1 MKAIADKL
9 CVTPEQLAL
18 QLPTRGQ
25 SAFENYVDHVKRE
38 FTQKGYHTGP
48 EGGNHKGKKEK
59 YYASSLGLAIA
70 RLAAQMDEGEVERL
84 VLLPPE
90 TPTDDPELLDGR
102 VEELL
107 RKAREGGGLPRS
119 NPPNSDDDKVQRIQV
134 ITPRFVRKPEV
145 CARVRMRAE
154 GQCEACGKPAPFRTP
169 LPTHSL
175 RFIMSGRLRT
185 ADPIEMTMRSLYAPI
200 VTVSFTMEL
209 RKKIAGKLCSRLS
222 QCL

>member
-1 MKAIADKL
+1 MSEFGHQDGDAGVARLFDDVLPNHGTLRKAALDFIMSGTPYLGIDLVKAIADKL

-90 TPTDDPELLDGR
+90 TPTDDPELLNGR

-145 CARVRMRAE
+145 CARVRMRAR
-154 GQCEACGKPAPFRTP
+154 A
-169 LPTHSL
+169 S
-175 RFIMSGRLRT
+175 
-185 ADPIEMTMRSLYAPI
+185 
-200 VTVSFTMEL
+200 
-209 RKKIAGKLCSRLS
+209 
-222 QCL
+222 